1 MRYRFLMRALDA
13 SRKRNPGDGFIPHG
27 VTGNCLIL
35 GNVARRHAMDRA
47 RFEHRLG
54 TEIETTITGCN
65 TDGKESRVELPT
77 RCRGR
82 AEGALA
88 TMRA

>member
-13 SRKRNPGDGFIPHG
+13 PRKRNPGDGFIPHG

-47 RFEHRLG
+47 RFGHRLG
-54 TEIETTITGCN
+54 TEIETTIAGCN
-65 TDGKESRVELPT
+65 KRMVRIESRTPDAQFRKTSDLSVPF
-77 RCRGR
+77 
-82 AEGALA
+82 
-88 TMRA
+88 